1 MNNPIEEDSNASG
14 AAHSQASAKA
24 KAKPE
29 KKPIEEQTLLE
40 QMGGW
45 QGLVSTTLPIL
56 VLVPVNSRWGLG
68 PALIAALSVA
78 LLILVWRIIRKETIQ
93 PAISGFLGV
102 AFCAAIA
109 WFTGDAKGYFLYGIW
124 ASLVFAVIAF
134 ATVLFK
140 WPAVGVIW
148 KGINGEDMTWQRVAS
163 ARRSYSIAT
172 LGWVVIFL
180 ARFFVQNNLYNSA
193 DTATLGVVRILMG
206 WPLTGVVTIL
216 TIWMVRRANKAV
228 EEAIARGEVT
238 PKPKVSTTEET
249 NPEQSNGSDEHADL
263 ANEEDGIS
271 AVGDAEVTA
280 ETITETHPEDT
291 MRNNEDGR

>member
-14 AAHSQASAKA
+14 AAHSKASAKA

-163 ARRSYSIAT
+163 ARWSYSIAT

-271 AVGDAEVTA
+271 AGGDAEVTA
-280 ETITETHPEDT
+280 EAIAETHPEDT